1 MYKSAKEIKTGVGNV
16 QEVFIFNLILLSYNL
31 LGLNQGKVS
40 YSEKKGEPKKI
51 QNEVKNLL
59 KNITIYHL

>member
-1 MYKSAKEIKTGVGNV
+1 MQNKLKYGVGKV

-40 YSEKKGEPKKI
+40 YSEKKRI
-51 QNEVKNLL
+51 
-59 KNITIYHL
+59 